1 MTSPDFASPGGAQG
15 ALSLAG
21 FYQNADPEAIA
32 KLGNLDLFGVLEQ
45 VRESVFGMLGGF
57 GDVAEAV
64 WDAIQT
70 LIEALTGGVGD
81 GLDDVV
87 EWVAGLGGAVA
98 DFLQGRIPLGWLTA
112 ETPNVLDN
120 GAFDGEVSLVI
131 GEGWT
136 WDAAVGRT
144 SPGSALFTA
153 SGVAGLQQ
161 SRPPFRV
168 AEGQELAAAA
178 WAKWAGL
185 STSSAGSTI
194 RLSIRWWDGA
204 TLVAETLLETVNS
217 PAASSDWVKLDGL
230 ATCPAGASLATV
242 GLAVTELATAGSVW
256 FDDAE
261 LRATAQSIPQR
272 FVAGLEAILSALGED
287 IAAAIGWIKDLI
299 ERITGRA
306 WSTLTDALSGLTT
319 WTGQLGSILGGGNP
333 TNVLPSLVGHT
344 IGTLK
349 QTVSQIGELFDGIVV
364 TPING
369 IVQGVK
375 DWLGDLFGWKN
386 TTTSNHQGLNN
397 AVWGGANQAEDPP
410 DKTEEEVRQ
419 AVATLKARTDAL
431 RQENELRYQSA
442 IAIWQGLV
450 PGGDVTCPVNT
461 LFLNG
466 SQTTVALGQSP
477 VTVFRARSDVER
489 NWITFIGKASG
500 AIQGFRALLWTY
512 RYELDQ
518 WEIVAVT
525 KDVAAEL
532 DTAGPGWVNAQL
544 IQSYSPQVG
553 ELMAVSWTMYV
564 NAQNPNS
571 TFQIARSTSVTNMPA
586 YDSVPYGNH
595 GTVSQLPWVPV
606 DADALETFTGLLN
619 SPSGWLVGSSA
630 FAQIAPDLGQ
640 MAAPTPTYWFDDFN
654 GGGSDAYI
662 ARNGA
667 NTSFPNS
674 QFDYSGTTDGN
685 QSITLKKQM
694 STVNSAVEANL
705 NGAETIGS
713 SIAMHTNQAQGYGV
727 WLSIHNDAAVL
738 FTGDANGNTTERARA
753 SLSNGAARWK
763 IEYQEYATRYL
774 VYKNGNLVLQWTDA
788 GNLAGRAKGRRSVS
802 LRVNRSFF
810 NNSPAWDDLL
820 VYDVVEG
827 P

>member
-1 MTSPDFASPGGAQG
+1 MTSPDGFPLSYYLPTQPGSVGDWDLDVDLIG
-15 ALSLAG
+15 
-21 FYQNADPEAIA
+21 
-32 KLGNLDLFGVLEQ
+32 LGDELLFGPIRQLLSSVTGLPLSTWPTIPEIVDGAKNLLGAIGKGIEQ
-45 VRESVFGMLGGF
+45 LLSGVIPIGLLSRTTPNLLANGGF
-57 GDVAEAV
+57 D
-64 WDAIQT
+64 
-70 LIEALTGGVGD
+70 
-81 GLDDVV
+81 
-87 EWVAGLGGAVA
+87 GAVS
-98 DFLQGRIPLGWLTA
+98 IV
-112 ETPNVLDN
+112 E
-120 GAFDGEVSLVI
+120 
-131 GEGWT
+131 GEGWF
-136 WDAAVGRT
+136 WDEAVGRT
-144 SPGSALFTA
+144 SPGSARFEA
-153 SGVAGLQQ
+153 SGVAGLQLSTPVQ
-161 SRPPFRV
+161 V
-168 AEGQELAAAA
+168 AEGQKIEDEVWVR
-178 WAKWAGL
+178 WASL
-185 STSSAGSTI
+185 SASGTAMRLQRRWYLGSTLVSTDEVGAI
-194 RLSIRWWDGA
+194 TDPGPSADWTRLHGA
-204 TLVAETLLETVNS
+204 
-217 PAASSDWVKLDGL
+217 
-230 ATCPAGASLATV
+230 ATTPAGVDSVCLALLV
-242 GLAVTELATAGSVW
+242 EAAVTSGRVW
-256 FDDAE
+256 FDDGS
-261 LRATAQSIPQR
+261 LVKPTTSLPQQWIS
-272 FVAGLEAILSALGED
+272 GLVDALGALGDD
-287 IAAAIGWIKDLI
+287 IADAIAWIKSLI
-299 ERITGRA
+299 EKITGRA
-306 WSTLTDALSGLTT
+306 WATIADAIDGAQT
-319 WTGQLGSILGGGNP
+319 WIGQLGSILGGGNP
-333 TNVLPSLVGHT
+333 SNLLPSLVGHT

-397 AVWGGANQAEDPP
+397 AVWGGANQNEDPP

-606 DADALETFTGLLN
+606 DADALATFTGLLN

-820 VYDVVEG
+820 VYDVVG